1 MNMLSLFSTRS
12 DTSGFRLNYL
22 EVFNW
27 GTFDDEIIKI
37 APKGNNSL
45 LTGAN
50 GSGKTTFIDA
60 LLTLLV
66 PQKKDRFYNQS
77 SGAEKKGDRTEESY
91 VLGNYGTILKDG
103 ASSATAQRL
112 RTKDTYSILLA
123 SFSNSDHRT
132 VTLFQLRWFSGND
145 MRRSFG
151 IAHVPLSIETH
162 FPKFDDKNLWK
173 HRLEQEFNSN
183 SSKNKIEFFDNYPSK
198 YAKRLV
204 SIFGM
209 KSLKALKLFNQTV
222 GIKVLEDLDGFI
234 RINMLDDK
242 EPEARY
248 IELYNSFITLRSAKN
263 KIDKTKEQLRQLEPI
278 SNLATKLA
286 EKNTSKDKLV
296 GSRDLAVLWFSE
308 KGNELFLDEKER
320 LETLKSKVE
329 AELTILEDEE
339 NTLRED
345 LSILIQQIQNDEIS
359 AQIDKLTKD
368 IKIID
373 AKRSQRQAK
382 LDAYNLLSREL
393 TLEENPTEISFQDNQ
408 NNANQKATETDK
420 QRTKYIQEKTSIET
434 EINRL
439 STDSETIVET
449 IKMLRE
455 NGNNISGRVASIRNE
470 ILAKTG
476 ATKREIPFVGELI
489 KVADEQAKWHP
500 SIEKVLHSFALR
512 LIVPEKYYKAVNN
525 YVNDTDL
532 KGKITY
538 IRYKES
544 FSLNALN
551 TYMPDE
557 NELIGKLNFKIDSP
571 YADFVEYN
579 IQSRFNY
586 YCAEDMNAFAKAE
599 KAITLNGLIKRGRG
613 NHEKDDRPHINSRNN
628 FVLGWDNK
636 AKIESLHTAYNQLQE
651 KSDKAVE
658 KRKSLD
664 SSIKELGVSNKKYNR
679 LLDSYPAFDDIN
691 WKKYALEIQD
701 IKDTIKQ
708 LEDGNDKAKALRE
721 RKEKLDKD
729 IKKKVAE
736 KKPKNE
742 VIFNTNRELK
752 DIDKELD
759 DFGSQIK
766 LLSETD
772 VDLSNFDIS
781 DLALNE
787 LHFGNFKKVRSTY
800 QEENLKSINEINISI
815 SKTREKLSPKIAAF
829 KSPDRKILDQYP
841 DWGSDVN
848 ELSSNLDHL
857 YQYQN
862 LYQRLNEE
870 DLPSFQT
877 KFDTYLEDTII
888 DKVGAFNFFF
898 EKWIE
903 EIKKTIKT
911 LNASLYAIDF
921 EVAPAKTYI
930 QLSERMALSEQ
941 ADDFRK
947 LLHEALPDVSQI
959 TTTEAKR
966 NHFENFIE
974 PLIEQLEDEKWRKQA
989 LDVRF
994 WYKYRAEEFAR
1005 EDDHKLATYE
1015 SMSHRSGGQK
1025 AQLTYTILGAA
1036 IAYQFGLTSPDGLE
1050 ANSFRFVAID
1060 EAFKAQDQD
1069 KSEYLLKLC
1078 EQLHLQVLVVTP
1090 SDNIEIVEPY
1100 ISFVHFTEIEK
1111 GKKSSLYDMPIEQF
1125 QQESEKYLSVE

>member
-12 DTSGFRLNYL
+12 DTSGFRLDYL

-27 GTFDDEIIKI
+27 GTFDNEIIKI

-66 PQKKDRFYNQS
+66 SQKKDRFYNQS
-77 SGAEKKGDRTEESY
+77 SGTEKKGDRTEESY
-91 VLGNYGTILKDG
+91 VLGSYGTILKDG

-123 SFSNSDHRT
+123 SFSNADQRT
-132 VTLFQLRWFSGND
+132 ITLFQLRWFSGNE
-145 MRRSFG
+145 MKRSFG
-151 IAHVPLSIETH
+151 IAHLPLLIETH

-183 SSKNKIEFFDNYPSK
+183 SLKNKIEFFDNYPSK

-204 SIFGM
+204 DILGM

-242 EPEARY
+242 EPEAIY
-248 IELYNSFITLRSAKN
+248 VELHNSFITLRSAKN
-263 KIDKTKEQLRQLEPI
+263 KIDKTKEQLSQLEPI
-278 SNLATKLA
+278 SKLATELSD
-286 EKNTSKDKLV
+286 KNTRKEELV
-296 GSRDLAVLWFSE
+296 SSRDLAVLWFSK
-308 KGNELFLDEKER
+308 KGNKLFLDEKKR
-320 LETLKSKVE
+320 LETLKNKVE
-329 AELTILEDEE
+329 AELTVLEDEE
-339 NTLRED
+339 SALRED

-359 AQIDKLTKD
+359 AQVDKLTKD

-373 AKRSQRQAK
+373 VKRSQRQTK

-408 NNANQKATETDK
+408 KNADEKAIETDK
-420 QRTKYIQEKTSIET
+420 KRTQQIEEKTSLET
-434 EINRL
+434 EIVNI
-439 STDSETIVET
+439 SKDTEEIIQT
-449 IKMLRE
+449 IKTLRE
-455 NGNNISGRVASIRNE
+455 NDNNISGRVASIRSE

-476 ATKREIPFVGELI
+476 ATKREIPFIGELI
-489 KVADEQAKWHP
+489 KVADNETKWHP

-544 FSLNALN
+544 FSLSTLN
-551 TYMPDE
+551 TYTPDE
-557 NELIGKLNFKIDSP
+557 NELISKLIFKNNSP
-571 YADFVEYN
+571 YVDFIEYN

-586 YCAEDMNAFAKAE
+586 FCAEDMTAFAKAE
-599 KAITLNGLIKRGRG
+599 KAITLNGLIKRGKG
-613 NHEKDDRPHINSRNN
+613 NHEKDDRPHINFKNN

-636 AKIESLHTAYNQLQE
+636 TKIESLRTEYNKLQE

-658 KRKSLD
+658 NRKSLD
-664 SSIKELGVSNKKYNR
+664 SAIKELGLLNKNYNKF
-679 LLDSYPAFDDIN
+679 LAAYPTFDDVD
-691 WKKYALEIQD
+691 WKKYALEIQE
-701 IKDTIKQ
+701 IKGTIQ
-708 LEDGNDKAKALRE
+708 ELEESNDKAKALRK
-721 RKEKLDKD
+721 RKDKLDED
-729 IKKKVAE
+729 IKKKIAD

-742 VIFNTNRELK
+742 VVFNTNRELK

-759 DFGSQIK
+759 VFKAQITM
-766 LLSETD
+766 LSETD
-772 VDLSNFDIS
+772 VDSSNFNTSNFNLDG
-781 DLALNE
+781 LN
-787 LHFGNFKKVRSTY
+787 FGNFKKVRSTF
-800 QEENLKSINEINISI
+800 QEENLKAINDVSDGI
-815 SKTREKLSPKIAAF
+815 SKTIEKLNPRITAF

-848 ELSSNLDHL
+848 ELTSNLDHL

-862 LYQRLNEE
+862 LYKRLEDE

-898 EKWIE
+898 EKWSE

-911 LNASLYAIDF
+911 LNASLYAIDY
-921 EVAPAKTYI
+921 EVAPSKTYI

-941 ADDFRK
+941 AEDFRK

-959 TTTEAKR
+959 TITESKR

-974 PLIEQLEDEKWRKQA
+974 PLIERLEDEKWRKQA
-989 LDVRF
+989 IDVRF
-994 WYKYRAEEFAR
+994 WFKYRAEEFAR

-1036 IAYQFGLTSPDGLE
+1036 IAYQFGLTSQGLE
-1050 ANSFRFVAID
+1050 ANSFRFIAID

-1078 EQLHLQVLVVTP
+1078 KQLHLQVLVVTP

-1125 QQESEKYLSVE
+1125 QQESEKYLGIE